1 MASALSQFSAAEI
14 LAELERRM
22 YCRTRPESRTILVG
36 PPGCGKGTQSP
47 KVVEDFCVCHLA
59 TGDMLRA
66 AVAAGTEMGREAQ
79 KIMQAGGLVSDD
91 VVVGIIKETLATR
104 RDCEKGF
111 VLDGFPRT
119 VPQAEKLEH
128 LLAEQGKAIDSVV
141 EFAVDDAVLT
151 ERIAGRWIHKAS
163 GRSYHTKF
171 HPPKVA
177 GKDDETG
184 EPLSQRPDD
193 NVETLGA
200 RLRSYHE
207 QTTPVLG
214 FYKSRGKLSTLNA
227 DQPSATVWGEL
238 KTIIEKGAT
247 KLQ

>member
-1 MASALSQFSAAEI
+1 
-14 LAELERRM
+14 
-22 YCRTRPESRTILVG
+22 
-36 PPGCGKGTQSP
+36 
-47 KVVEDFCVCHLA
+47 
-59 TGDMLRA
+59 MLRA

-79 KIMQAGGLVSDD
+79 KVMQAGGLVSDD
-91 VVVGIIKETLATR
+91 IVVGIIKETLATR

-119 VPQAEKLEH
+119 VVQAEKLEG
-128 LLAEQGKAIDSVV
+128 LLKQQGKSISSVV

-171 HPPKVA
+171 APPKVA
-177 GKDDETG
+177 GLDDETG
-184 EPLSQRPDD
+184 EPLSQRADD

-214 FYKSRGKLSTLNA
+214 FYQARGKLRTLNA
-227 DQPSATVWGEL
+227 DQPSAVVWSEL
-238 KTIIEKGAT
+238 KAVIEKDAQQ
-247 KLQ
+247 LH